1 MRWLAVATLCCSTI
15 AAAHDADVIYARLE
29 RLDGASMI
37 EIVTLTN
44 ATLGQLAPIDADG
57 DGMLSQADLDARAEA
72 LKAGVWDDMPLSSG
86 GHPCLRRDE
95 SARLEEGFVTLAATW
110 RCEEGTL
117 RQDFKLLRILPTN
130 YRVVLGSQSM
140 GERGRQFAQGVFT
153 ALELPRPSAPG
164 VVDVARL
171 SEGFR
176 RGLGDALSLEVI
188 AGLCLVALSTRRS
201 RRLFLNGAGA
211 IIGAAASCWV
221 RLGAPSAT
229 VLIVLGG
236 LALVLVRDDAR
247 PWLGPVGGVV
257 VGAGLGL
264 RAGSWAFADG
274 AGWVGAAAL
283 SAAIVIGIGW
293 PLGGLLVRRPGLLTA
308 IRWVSLAAVCF
319 VSGIQLAR

>member
-1 MRWLAVATLCCSTI
+1 MSHSHREHSHAHKGRAQKNLLIALVLNLSFAVIELFGGLYTNSVAILSD
-15 AAAHDADVIYARLE
+15 ALHD
-29 RLDGASMI
+29 
-37 EIVTLTN
+37 
-44 ATLGQLAPIDADG
+44 
-57 DGMLSQADLDARAEA
+57 
-72 LKAGVWDDMPLSSG
+72 
-86 GHPCLRRDE
+86 
-95 SARLEEGFVTLAATW
+95 F
-110 RCEEGTL
+110 
-117 RQDFKLLRILPTN
+117 
-130 YRVVLGSQSM
+130 
-140 GERGRQFAQGVFT
+140 
-153 ALELPRPSAPG
+153 
-164 VVDVARL
+164 
-171 SEGFR
+171 
-176 RGLGDALSLEVI
+176 GDALSLEVI